1 MGRVTKL
8 TATRRPRPEF
18 ADLWA
23 ALVEDCKREFA
34 ELSKKIPSNIPSD
47 GNYVLKS
54 VLAQMIADLE
64 AKYEEIDKKFAQQ
77 LLALVD
83 TGDTVKVI

>member
-1 MGRVTKL
+1 M
-8 TATRRPRPEF
+8 
-18 ADLWA
+18 
-23 ALVEDCKREFA
+23 
-34 ELSKKIPSNIPSD
+34 SKKIPSNVPSD

-83 TGDTVKVI
+83 TGDTVKVV